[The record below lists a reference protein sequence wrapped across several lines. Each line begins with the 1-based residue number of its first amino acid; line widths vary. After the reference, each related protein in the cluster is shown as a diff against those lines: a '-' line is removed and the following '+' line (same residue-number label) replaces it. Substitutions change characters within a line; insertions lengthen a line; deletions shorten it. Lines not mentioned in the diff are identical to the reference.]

1 MPNNQTIREGIKMGR
16 VSLNP
21 ITLDWINAELEEAE
35 QIQAKFEAECIATD
49 WAELDIEIDYREQCG
64 WVSAMKYIKQQMTAQ

>member
-1 MPNNQTIREGIKMGR
+1 MRR

-35 QIQAKFEAECIATD
+35 QIQAKFEAECVATD

-64 WVSAMKYIKQQMTAQ
+64 WVSAMKYIKQQMTKEGN

>member
-1 MPNNQTIREGIKMGR
+1 MKMRR

-21 ITLDWINAELEEAE
+21 ISLDWIDAELKEARE
-35 QIQAKFEAECIATD
+35 IQAKFEAECIATD

-64 WVSAMKYIKQQMTAQ
+64 WVSAMEYIRQQLTGEASA